1 MQIIER
7 FARNCPC
14 FKSNQART
22 DSRYATFQ
30 DRGPK
35 GLMLHSV
42 GCPQPSA
49 EVFARNWDRVDN
61 NNAITQAVLQA
72 DGVVYQLMPWNYRA
86 WHAGGSANDTHIG
99 VEMTEPSQITY
110 TQGASFTCSDI
121 EAARK
126 QVEGTYKTARDLFAF
141 LCEEY
146 GLDPMTDIVSHHE
159 GYLKG
164 IASGHADP
172 EHLWEG
178 LGMDYTMD
186 GFRRDVKARMEAM
199 EATEPEPEP
208 EPEPPKAKVIYRVQV
223 GAFTV
228 KENADAFLK
237 EVQDAGF
244 ENAFIVKVE
253 PETAYKVRVTVSI
266 GLNVRSGPGKDYP
279 VTGVLEYGDEV
290 KIIEEKDGWGQV
302 PSGGWISLDYTEKI

>member
-14 FKSNQART
+14 YKNNANRV
-22 DSRYATFQ
+22 DSRYSTFQ
-30 DRGPK
+30 DRGPR

-49 EVFARNWDRVDN
+49 EVFARNWDRIDN

-99 VEMTEPSQITY
+99 VEMTEPACIKY
-110 TQGASFTCSDI
+110 TQGASFTCSDP
-121 EAARK
+121 ETARK
-126 QVEGTYKTARDLFAF
+126 QVEGTYKTARDLFAY
-141 LCEEY
+141 LCDRY
-146 GLDPMTDIVSHHE
+146 DLDPMTDIVSHAE
-159 GYLKG
+159 GYKKG

-172 EHLWEG
+172 EHLWGG

-186 GFRRDVKARMEAM
+186 GFRRDVLEKMKTMGSSVA
-199 EATEPEPEP
+199 EPVPE
-208 EPEPPKAKVIYRVQV
+208 KKVIYRVQV

-237 EVQDAGF
+237 EVQEAGF
-244 ENAFIVKVE
+244 ENAFITKVE
-253 PETAYKVRVTVSI
+253 PETAYKVRVTVAI
-266 GLNVRSGPGKDYP
+266 GLNVRSGPGTEYP
-279 VTGVLEYGDEV
+279 ADGALEYGDEV
-290 KIIEEKDGWGQV
+290 KIIKEKDGWGQV
-302 PSGGWISLDYTEKI
+302 SSGGWISLDYTEKI